1 MVSSSNACCNCTEME
16 NSRENSAAAYLDMAS
31 SVLFLDDFQ
40 IQDDVLARVET
51 GHRAGCRLCIVLFR
65 VQFVIRVGVESAE
78 PVTSGV
84 IGIAA
89 SHGVGPHVLQE
100 NNATGERVVGFVAYH
115 AANGAQLRFTLL
127 VLSVRS
133 GRERGD
139 DHQHAK
145 EASSNLHFWS
155 PFSGCIRKTTVCS
168 LPPPFASIVRVAVFF
183 LARATG
189 FGSGILSRSAGTGCG
204 RFLCRRKRHGGRKQ
218 QQAHTHKMQL
228 SRAVHFAGYPS

>member
-115 AANGAQLRFTLL
+115 AANGAQLRTVRGVVSDKSDNPLSGSVVFLKNMRTN
-127 VLSVRS
+127 SVRS
-133 GRERGD
+133 SYTD
-139 DHQHAK
+139 DTG
-145 EASSNLHFWS
+145 SYR
-155 PFSGCIRKTTVCS
+155 FSGLDPNADYELHAEKDNAKSATRTVSSFDSRKD
-168 LPPPFASIVRVAVFF
+168 IVLNLKIV
-183 LARATG
+183 
-189 FGSGILSRSAGTGCG
+189 
-204 RFLCRRKRHGGRKQ
+204 KK
-218 QQAHTHKMQL
+218 KN
-228 SRAVHFAGYPS
+228 